1 MVSRRTMVER
11 PPVWVRL
18 QVVAPCD
25 RVLHIFRVMERDLA
39 AVWTGLF

>member
-18 QVVAPCD
+18 QVRV